1 MNPSKASL
9 AAVLAIS
16 SMMDM
21 DMAGPKLIKR
31 NTRNTRNTRKP
42 HKIRN
47 TSKEQQ
53 RRLRQMA
60 KES

>member
-21 DMAGPKLIKR
+21 DMVGPKLIK
-31 NTRNTRNTRKP
+31 RKP

>member
-31 NTRNTRNTRKP
+31 NTRKP

>member
-31 NTRNTRNTRKP
+31 NTRNTRKP

>member
-21 DMAGPKLIKR
+21 AGPKLIK
-31 NTRNTRNTRKP
+31 RKP